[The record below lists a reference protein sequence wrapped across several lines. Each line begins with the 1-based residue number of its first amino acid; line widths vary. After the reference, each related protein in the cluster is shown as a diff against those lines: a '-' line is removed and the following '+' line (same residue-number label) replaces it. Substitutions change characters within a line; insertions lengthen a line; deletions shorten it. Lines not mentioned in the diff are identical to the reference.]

1 MCFVCFVVRLVF
13 AVWKSDWYYKIAPVQ
28 PMTLVSFL
36 LFAPGS
42 GIGLLLG

>member
-1 MCFVCFVVRLVF
+1 MAGPELY
-13 AVWKSDWYYKIAPVQ
+13 AIGSLLANPEQAYKVAPIQ

-36 LFAPGS
+36 LFAPGG